1 MIQPTNSSISTL
13 IKSSL
18 PKFDKAIL
26 LKYREVKKLKND
38 SFHKDFNSHNVNQKK
53 KLINLKLFN
62 QC

>member
-38 SFHKDFNSHNVNQKK
+38 SFHKNFNSHNVNQKK
-53 KLINLKLFN
+53 KNW
-62 QC
+62 